1 VTFDKVPIPSKP
13 LLVINLLLPM
23 KINVLILT
31 LIGVFAAMSSFAAV
45 ASDTTVI
52 EFTDKGVKK
61 RVTVLTEGGKN
72 FDVPKVLNLNN
83 LLLEIGVDSAE
94 RKEAMI
100 MVEGNDGKK
109 DTISVVARDGRTI
122 KIVARNPFP
131 ERATETDDRWTSNQ
145 KQDSAKEEGG
155 NNDDDDDDD
164 DVQVLGK
171 KRFFSKSDFGIYL
184 GLNGWQNNN
193 PVSPNQLTDLRTGR
207 SRYVALSLRKNAT
220 LLNTEQLDIALSL
233 GPELAWYNFML
244 QNDNIVTNVG
254 NQVAFLEGDQQ
265 LSKSKLVM
273 PYVNLPILLNFGFEE
288 SQFQIGV
295 GGYVGYR
302 FGGYSKTKDT
312 NGNKTRFKDDY
323 GMNDLFYGLT
333 GELGR
338 RRGLKM
344 FVRYDLNPMFN
355 DNQIN
360 ANKLQAWSV
369 GIRI

>member
-1 VTFDKVPIPSKP
+1 
-13 LLVINLLLPM
+13 M

-31 LIGVFAAMSSFAAV
+31 LIGVFAAMSSFAV
-45 ASDTTVI
+45 VLPSDTTVI

-83 LLLEIGVDSAE
+83 LLREIGVDSTE
-94 RKEAMI
+94 RKKAMV
-100 MVEGNDGKK
+100 MVEGDDGKK
-109 DTISVVARDGRTI
+109 DTILVIARDGRTI

-131 ERATETDDRWTSNQ
+131 EQATEADDRWTINQ
-145 KQDSAKEEGG
+145 KDSARKE
-155 NNDDDDDDD
+155 DDDYDH
-164 DVQVLGK
+164 DVQRLGK

-193 PVSPNQLTDLRTGR
+193 PASPNQLTDLRTGR
-207 SRYVALSLRKNAT
+207 SRYVALSFRKNAT
-220 LLNTEQLDIALSL
+220 LLNTEQVDIALSL
-233 GPELAWYNFML
+233 GPEIAWYNFML

-254 NQVAFLEGDQQ
+254 DQVTFLEGNQQ
-265 LSKSKLVM
+265 LPKSKLVM
-273 PYVNLPILLNFGFEE
+273 PYINLPILLNFGFEE

-302 FGGYSKTKDT
+302 FGGYSKTKDA
-312 NGNKTRFKDDY
+312 NGNKTRLKDDY

-338 RRGLKM
+338 RRGLKL
-344 FVRYDLNPMFN
+344 FVRYDLNPMFR

-360 ANKLQAWSV
+360 ANKLQAWSI

>member
-1 VTFDKVPIPSKP
+1 
-13 LLVINLLLPM
+13 M

-31 LIGVFAAMSSFAAV
+31 LIGVFAAMSSFAV
-45 ASDTTVI
+45 VLPSDTTVI

-83 LLLEIGVDSAE
+83 LLREIGVDSTE
-94 RKEAMI
+94 RKKAMV
-100 MVEGNDGKK
+100 MVEGDDGKK
-109 DTISVVARDGRTI
+109 DTILVIARDGRTI

-131 ERATETDDRWTSNQ
+131 EQATEADDRWTINQ
-145 KQDSAKEEGG
+145 KDSARKE
-155 NNDDDDDDD
+155 DDDYDD
-164 DVQVLGK
+164 DVQRLGK

-193 PVSPNQLTDLRTGR
+193 PASPNQLTDLRTGR
-207 SRYVALSLRKNAT
+207 SRYVALSFRKNTT
-220 LLNTEQLDIALSL
+220 LLNTEQVDIALSL
-233 GPELAWYNFML
+233 GPEIAWYNFML

-254 NQVAFLEGDQQ
+254 DQVTFLEGNQQ
-265 LSKSKLVM
+265 LPKSKLVM
-273 PYVNLPILLNFGFEE
+273 PYINLPILLNFGFEE

-302 FGGYSKTKDT
+302 FGGYSKTKDA
-312 NGNKTRFKDDY
+312 NGNKTRLKDDY

-338 RRGLKM
+338 RRGLKL
-344 FVRYDLNPMFN
+344 FVRYDLNPMFR

-360 ANKLQAWSV
+360 ANKLQAWSI

>member
-1 VTFDKVPIPSKP
+1 
-13 LLVINLLLPM
+13 M
-23 KINVLILT
+23 
-31 LIGVFAAMSSFAAV
+31 GSFAAV
-45 ASDTTVI
+45 SPSDTTVI

-83 LLLEIGVDSAE
+83 LLREIGVDSTE
-94 RKEAMI
+94 RKKAMI
-100 MVEGNDGKK
+100 MVEGNNGKK
-109 DTISVVARDGRTI
+109 DTILVVARDGRTI

-131 ERATETDDRWTSNQ
+131 ERATEPDDRWTSNQ
-145 KQDSAKEEGG
+145 KDSARKEG
-155 NNDDDDDDD
+155 DDDEDYDDDD
-164 DVQVLGK
+164 DVQRLGK

-193 PVSPNQLTDLRTGR
+193 SASPNQLTDLRTGR
-207 SRYVALSLRKNAT
+207 SRYVALSFRKNAT

-233 GPELAWYNFML
+233 GPEIAWYNFML

-254 NQVAFLEGDQQ
+254 DQVAFLEGDER

-273 PYVNLPILLNFGFEE
+273 PYLNLPILLNFGFEG

-302 FGGYSKTKDT
+302 FGGYSKTKDA
-312 NGNKTRFKDDY
+312 NGNKTRLKDDY
-323 GMNDLFYGLT
+323 GMNDFFYGLT

-338 RRGLKM
+338 RRGLKL
-344 FVRYDLNPMFN
+344 FVRYDLNPMFK

-360 ANKLQAWSV
+360 ANKLQAWSI

>member
-1 VTFDKVPIPSKP
+1 
-13 LLVINLLLPM
+13 M

-31 LIGVFAAMSSFAAV
+31 LIGVFAAMSSFAV
-45 ASDTTVI
+45 VLPSDTTVI

-61 RVTVLTEGGKN
+61 RVTVLTEGKN

-83 LLLEIGVDSAE
+83 LLREIGVDSTE
-94 RKEAMI
+94 RKKAMV
-100 MVEGNDGKK
+100 MVEGDDGKK
-109 DTISVVARDGRTI
+109 DTILVIARDGRTI

-131 ERATETDDRWTSNQ
+131 EQATEADDRWTINQ
-145 KQDSAKEEGG
+145 KDSARKE
-155 NNDDDDDDD
+155 DDDYDD
-164 DVQVLGK
+164 DVQRLGK

-193 PVSPNQLTDLRTGR
+193 PASPNQLTDLRTGR
-207 SRYVALSLRKNAT
+207 SRYVALSFRKNAT
-220 LLNTEQLDIALSL
+220 LLNTEQVDIALSL
-233 GPELAWYNFML
+233 GPEIAWYNFML

-254 NQVAFLEGDQQ
+254 DQVTFLEGNQQ
-265 LSKSKLVM
+265 LPKSKLVM
-273 PYVNLPILLNFGFEE
+273 PYINLPILLNFGFEE

-302 FGGYSKTKDT
+302 FGGYSKTKDA
-312 NGNKTRFKDDY
+312 NGNKTRLKDDY

-338 RRGLKM
+338 RRGLKL
-344 FVRYDLNPMFN
+344 FVRYDLNPMFR

-360 ANKLQAWSV
+360 ANKLQAWSI

>member
-1 VTFDKVPIPSKP
+1 
-13 LLVINLLLPM
+13 M

-31 LIGVFAAMSSFAAV
+31 LIGVFAAMSSFAV
-45 ASDTTVI
+45 VLPSDTTVI

-83 LLLEIGVDSAE
+83 LLREIGVDSTE
-94 RKEAMI
+94 RKKAMV
-100 MVEGNDGKK
+100 MVEGDDGKK
-109 DTISVVARDGRTI
+109 DTILVIARDGRTI

-131 ERATETDDRWTSNQ
+131 EQATEADDRWTINQ
-145 KQDSAKEEGG
+145 KDSARKE
-155 NNDDDDDDD
+155 DDDY
-164 DVQVLGK
+164 VQRLGK

-193 PVSPNQLTDLRTGR
+193 PASPNQLTDLRTGR
-207 SRYVALSLRKNAT
+207 SRYVALSFRKNAT
-220 LLNTEQLDIALSL
+220 LLNTEQVDIALSL
-233 GPELAWYNFML
+233 GPEIAWYNFML

-254 NQVAFLEGDQQ
+254 DQVTFLEGNQQ
-265 LSKSKLVM
+265 LPKSKLVM
-273 PYVNLPILLNFGFEE
+273 PYINLPILLNFGFEE

-302 FGGYSKTKDT
+302 FGGYSKTKDA
-312 NGNKTRFKDDY
+312 NGNKTRLKDDY

-338 RRGLKM
+338 RRGLKL
-344 FVRYDLNPMFN
+344 FVRYDLNPMFR

-360 ANKLQAWSV
+360 ANKLQAWSI